1 MSQSTKKL
9 ESIKKKSVRIMGNTF
24 DEKLQIE
31 WAINAVENE
40 LSRRLQEEVLKTK
53 EEIVSIFKWV
63 FRMSEITTKEC
74 STTLV
79 FDFLKAW

>member
-1 MSQSTKKL
+1 MSVEKINEIKEKAKDWAKSQSTENL

-40 LSRRLQEEVLKTK
+40 LSRRLQEDVLKTK
-53 EEIVSIFKWV
+53 EELLSIFK
-63 FRMSEITTKEC
+63 
-74 STTLV
+74 
-79 FDFLKAW
+79 

>member
-1 MSQSTKKL
+1 MSVEKINEIKEKAKDWAKSQSTENL

-53 EEIVSIFKWV
+53 EELLSIFK
-63 FRMSEITTKEC
+63 
-74 STTLV
+74 
-79 FDFLKAW
+79 